1 MIALLVVISVV
12 FVGSLIFNYREKR
25 AALRPI
31 KVPVEK
37 KK

>member
-1 MIALLVVISVV
+1 MIELLIVISVV

-31 KVPVEK
+31 KVPLEK